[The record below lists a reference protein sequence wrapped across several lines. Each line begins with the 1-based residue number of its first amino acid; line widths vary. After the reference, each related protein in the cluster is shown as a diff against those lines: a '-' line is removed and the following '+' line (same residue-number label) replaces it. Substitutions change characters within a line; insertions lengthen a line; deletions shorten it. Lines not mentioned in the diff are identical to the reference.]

1 MLRDLGQLS
10 PDHKRG
16 VEGFGLVPG
25 RHANVDNHEVGVLIA
40 DDAGNSA
47 ASVDGRAISNPARSS
62 RPGPP
67 SRITTRDI

>member
-16 VEGFGLVPG
+16 VEAFGLVPG

-40 DDAGNSA
+40 DDARQLRRVAGS
-47 ASVDGRAISNPARSS
+47 
-62 RPGPP
+62 
-67 SRITTRDI
+67 TRDLKHCALEQARHALAHHHA